1 MIYELDKHGYKYD
14 KNSYMD
20 LAFGFLM
27 EVFRTNEHSEKLK
40 KYKDLDEILFK
51 LGESNELDFLKI
63 PDKKSY
69 IAIVLFKDYIDFNK
83 IIHDY
88 FMKIISYLN
97 DNYSTGCCEK
107 LVEFFQDPFGYYLI
121 FEGKRNDEIDKDDS
135 LNLSGSNDLSS
146 DEEEKKE
153 DSNGDNKDRYDFFR
167 NIFREINKDLE
178 IRHKFGIYDF
188 SYFPTNVNIETSHF
202 NKNTFRPPQS
212 YLSYN
217 ALINQINMRYNA
229 EILYKQKNEE
239 IIAPEIRKKI
249 EKIEEKELYNIKKIF
264 KRMEDIFIDVNEKS

>member
-1 MIYELDKHGYKYD
+1 MFII
-14 KNSYMD
+14 
-20 LAFGFLM
+20 
-27 EVFRTNEHSEKLK
+27 LK
-40 KYKDLDEILFK
+40 MGKRLIKD
-51 LGESNELDFLKI
+51 ELDFLKM

-97 DNYSTGCCEK
+97 DNYSTGFCEK

-121 FEGKRNDEIDKDDS
+121 FEGKRNNEIDKDDS

-146 DEEEKKE
+146 DEEENKE

-178 IRHKFGIYDF
+178 ISFI
-188 SYFPTNVNIETSHF
+188 TETF
-202 NKNTFRPPQS
+202 TF
-212 YLSYN
+212 
-217 ALINQINMRYNA
+217 
-229 EILYKQKNEE
+229 KG
-239 IIAPEIRKKI
+239 
-249 EKIEEKELYNIKKIF
+249 
-264 KRMEDIFIDVNEKS
+264 IFIYAVIFLCCRYI